1 MIINILLLI
10 LGFFMLVKC
19 ADAFVD
25 SSSNLARAF
34 GIPSLII
41 GLTIV
46 AFGTSA
52 PEAAVSVIASLKGD
66 NGISLGNVVGSN
78 TCNLLLVLGAA
89 GFLGGLTTK
98 KKVVHRD
105 FVYSL
110 LACLVLFILSID
122 FLITGQTIGVLSRTN
137 GMILLCFLAIYLYAL
152 LFDAKA
158 ASKEAE
164 EKGKFRIRDIFF
176 IILGIA
182 GIVGGGELVVYA
194 AKHIA
199 SGLGVSDEVIAL
211 TVVAVGT
218 SLPELVTSVV
228 AARKGETDIAI
239 GNVVGSNIFNI
250 FFILGLAIT
259 ISPITFSTDAVV
271 DIGAMCLAA
280 IIVFFCLRKD
290 YRIGKLNGML
300 LLLLYTAYTVFIIV
314 R

>member
-10 LGFFMLVKC
+10 VGFFMLVKC

-52 PEAAVSVIASLKGD
+52 PEAAVSIIASIKGD

-78 TCNLLLVLGAA
+78 ICNLLLVWGAA
-89 GFLGGLTTK
+89 GFVGGLTAK

-110 LACLVLFILSID
+110 LSYLVINILTLGFFINGSKTGV
-122 FLITGQTIGVLSRTN
+122 ITRTN
-137 GMILLCFLAIYLYAL
+137 GLILLCFLAIYLYAL
-152 LFDAKA
+152 LFDAKESA
-158 ASKEAE
+158 KEVE
-164 EKGKFRIRDIFF
+164 EKGKFRVRDIF
-176 IILGIA
+176 IILLGIA
-182 GIVGGGELVVYA
+182 GIIGGGELVVYA
-194 AKHIA
+194 AKNIA

-211 TVVAVGT
+211 TVVAIGT

-228 AARKGETDIAI
+228 AARKGESDIAI

-250 FFILGLAIT
+250 FFILGTASAVNP
-259 ISPITFSTDAVV
+259 ISFDISAVIDILFMTFAGLV
-271 DIGAMCLAA
+271 
-280 IIVFFCLRKD
+280 VFFCLRKD
-290 YRIGKLNGML
+290 YRIGKLNGIL
-300 LLLLYTAYTVFIIV
+300 LLLLYIS
-314 R
+314 

>member
-10 LGFFMLVKC
+10 VGFFMLVKC

-52 PEAAVSVIASLKGD
+52 PEAAVSVIASIKGD

-78 TCNLLLVLGAA
+78 ICNLLLVLGAA
-89 GFLGGLTTK
+89 GFMGGLTTK
-98 KKVVHRD
+98 KKVVRRD

-110 LACLVLFILSID
+110 LSFLVLTILTAG
-122 FLITGQTIGVLSRTN
+122 FLINGDKTGIITRTN
-137 GMILLCFLAIYLYAL
+137 GLILLCFLAIYLYAL
-152 LFDAKA
+152 LFDAKES
-158 ASKEAE
+158 SKEVE
-164 EKGKFRIRDIFF
+164 EKGKFRVRDIFF

-182 GIVGGGELVVYA
+182 GIIGGGELVVYA
-194 AKHIA
+194 AKQIA
-199 SGLGVSDEVIAL
+199 SGLGISDEGIAL

-228 AARKGETDIAI
+228 AARKGESDIAI

-250 FFILGLAIT
+250 FFILGLAST
-259 ISPITFSTDAVV
+259 VSPVTFSTNAVI
-271 DIGAMCLAA
+271 DILFMTFSGLV
-280 IIVFFCLRKD
+280 VFFCLRKD
-290 YRIGKLNGML
+290 YRIGKINGIL
-300 LLLLYTAYTVFIIV
+300 LLLLYVAYTVYIV
-314 R
+314 VR